1 MWDLLIE
8 QAQVVD
14 GSGAPSFV
22 ADVAIRSD
30 LIVQVGQVVERR
42 ARLTLNGTGLIVAP
56 GFIDLHTHSDYT
68 LLVNPL
74 AESKVHQG
82 VTTEV
87 IGNCGTSPAPL
98 GEEGYPIVR
107 ARMAQ
112 QYQLD
117 VTWRTF
123 AAYLECLAEAGMAVN
138 VVPLVGHGTVRSAV
152 MGYAQRAPTVSE
164 LERMQ
169 GLVADAMDAG
179 AFGLSTGL
187 IYAPGCYAEM
197 DEIVELTRV
206 AARAGGFYA
215 SHIRGESDTVL
226 EAAQEAITVGERA
239 GATVHISHLKTAGY
253 ANWDKTP
260 ALLDVLDQA
269 QASGRDVTGDMYP
282 YTAGATSLG
291 ALLPPWVHEGGL
303 AKLLPRLRDRSVRE
317 QLRHDI
323 QHGVDGWWNPVRAA
337 GWSGIQISRAP
348 QHRSYQGLFLDELAA
363 RHGQHPLD
371 VALDLLLAE
380 EGNAG
385 VVLFMM
391 DEAQVRAILQHERV
405 MIGSDAGATAP
416 YGILGQGH
424 PHPRAY
430 GTFPRILGMYVRE
443 LHLIALEQAIHRMTG
458 LAAWRLGLS
467 DRGLIRPGY
476 KADMVLFDAQRV
488 DDRATYDTPHR
499 YPSGIEWVI
508 VNGHVVL
515 RHGERLPVL
524 PGRVL
529 LRQGAGCGPGL
540 TPP

>member
-1 MWDLLIE
+1 
-8 QAQVVD
+8 
-14 GSGAPSFV
+14 
-22 ADVAIRSD
+22 
-30 LIVQVGQVVERR
+30 
-42 ARLTLNGTGLIVAP
+42 
-56 GFIDLHTHSDYT
+56 
-68 LLVNPL
+68 
-74 AESKVHQG
+74 
-82 VTTEV
+82 
-87 IGNCGTSPAPL
+87 
-98 GEEGYPIVR
+98 
-107 ARMAQ
+107 
-112 QYQLD
+112 
-117 VTWRTF
+117 
-123 AAYLECLAEAGMAVN
+123 
-138 VVPLVGHGTVRSAV
+138 
-152 MGYAQRAPTVSE
+152 
-164 LERMQ
+164 MQ

-187 IYAPGCYAEM
+187 IYAPGCYADM
-197 DEIVELTRV
+197 DEIVELAKIV
-206 AARAGGFYA
+206 ARAGGFYA

-260 ALLDVLDQA
+260 ALLDLLDQA
-269 QASGRDVTGDMYP
+269 PARHLDVTGDMYP

-303 AKLLPRLRDRSVRE
+303 VKLLPRLRDRSVRE
-317 QLRHDI
+317 QIHRDI

-348 QHRSYQGLFLDELAA
+348 LHPSYQGLCLHELAA
-363 RHGQHPLD
+363 RQGQDPLD

-380 EGNAG
+380 DGNAG

-391 DEAQVRAILQHERV
+391 DEAQVRAILQHPRV

-416 YGILGQGH
+416 YGILSQGH

-430 GTFPRILGMYVRE
+430 GTFPRILGTYVRE

-508 VNGHVVL
+508 VNGQVVL

-529 LRQGAGCGPGL
+529 LRHSVSR
-540 TPP
+540 T